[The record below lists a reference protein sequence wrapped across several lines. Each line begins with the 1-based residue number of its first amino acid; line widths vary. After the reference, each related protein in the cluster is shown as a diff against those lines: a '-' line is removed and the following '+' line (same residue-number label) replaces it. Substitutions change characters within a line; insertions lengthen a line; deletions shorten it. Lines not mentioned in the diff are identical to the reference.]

1 MADPI
6 RGFPPGVVPETVPLP
21 RQSMS
26 GQQTPVVYSPVFQRP
41 LMAQYREFP
50 YAINPDTNPMVIAAS
65 AAAGVPGATTTGQ
78 FTIDGDND
86 YFLETLRVFDEAS
99 GFGATGGGLTGTFT
113 VQITDTRS
121 GAQLGSSP
129 IHVRNIGGTGPLPG
143 YWSQLD
149 WLVSPAGSRA
159 TLRIDLANLTTITNT
174 VWITISGRRQL
185 VNPGVARTQL
195 TQ

>member
-1 MADPI
+1 VVGPI
-6 RGFPPGVVPETVPLP
+6 RGFPPGVVPETAPLQ
-21 RQSMS
+21 RQVM

-50 YAINPDTNPMVIAAS
+50 FLVNPDVNPMILPGIA
-65 AAAGVPGATTTGQ
+65 GNGGAVTGQ

-86 YFLETLRVFDEAS
+86 YFLETMRCFDEAS
-99 GFGATGGGLTGTFT
+99 AMGLTGSGLTGVFT
-113 VQITDTRS
+113 LQITDTRS
-121 GAQLGSSP
+121 GAALGNSP
-129 IHVRNIGGTGPLPG
+129 MHIRNIGGTGQLPG

-159 TLRIDLANLTTITNT
+159 TLRIDLVNLTTITNT
-174 VWITISGRRQL
+174 VWLCISGRRQL
-185 VNPGVARTQL
+185 VNPGQSRTQL